1 MSKTP
6 VQLLSTDALLA
17 SIVSREKRMRVE
29 LFEQMQEIAELER
42 RGAGPELGYK
52 DVAYVLQHAI
62 RCDRNTAR
70 QMVANSALLSGTI
83 TPTGSELAPELP
95 ETASAAAEGAL
106 SIAHVAE
113 IAKAMKHLPAE
124 VENLVVDFAREH
136 EPKAIGDFGKGLA
149 YGLYQDDPE
158 PGEPQPERL
167 VNQHYK
173 RWRKDGMLE
182 IRALLDKVT
191 GAAYEA
197 ALDPL
202 AKPRPDT
209 GEGPDQRDRSEREGE
224 AFAELVN
231 LMVRAD
237 QLPEH
242 GGEPVTLTL
251 TMSYDDLAAKTGD
264 ALLDNG
270 ERIPAD
276 QVRQLACNAGIIPM
290 ILGGQSQPMDIGRK
304 TRTFPAGIRRILV
317 ARDRGCAFPGCSR
330 PPRHCDAHHIHYWAD
345 GGDTS
350 VGNAV
355 LLCRHHHTLIHQSEW
370 EVKLIHGIPTFYPPP
385 WLDPERK
392 PRRNQLHTAA

>member
-1 MSKTP
+1 MSDP
-6 VQLLSTDALLA
+6 RLLSSDELLQ
-17 SIVSREKRMRVE
+17 SIADDVKEMRVRE
-29 LFEQMQEIAELER
+29 NSAMRKIAELER
-42 RGAGPELGYK
+42 RGAAAEFGYK
-52 DVAYVLQHAI
+52 DLPQVLRHVVRWDI
-62 RCDRNTAR
+62 HVAR
-70 QMVANSALLSGTI
+70 QWVANAGLLSGEI
-83 TPTGSELAPELP
+83 TPTGSELVPKLP
-95 ETASAAAEGAL
+95 LTAEAAAEGAL
-106 SIAHVAE
+106 SVAHVAVVAE
-113 IAKAMKHLPAE
+113 VMKKLPAE
-124 VENLVVDFAREH
+124 REAEVVGYARQFD
-136 EPKAIGDFGKGLA
+136 PAAVRKLGARIA
-149 YGLYQDDPE
+149 YTLHQDDPE
-158 PGEPQPERL
+158 PSDPKLERL
-167 VNQHYK
+167 VNQHFS
-173 RWRKDGMLE
+173 RWRKDGYFEVKMLLE
-182 IRALLDKVT
+182 KVT

-197 ALDPL
+197 ALSPL

-251 TMSYDDLAAKTGD
+251 TMSYDDLAAKTGQ

-276 QVRQLACNAGIIPM
+276 QVRQLACNAGVIPLV
-290 ILGGQSQPMDIGRK
+290 LGGQSQPMDIGRK

-330 PPRHCDAHHIHYWAD
+330 PPRHCDAHHVRYWAD

-350 VGNAV
+350 VDNAV
-355 LLCRHHHTLIHQSEW
+355 LLCGHHHTLIHQSEW
-370 EVKLIHGIPTFYPPP
+370 EVKLVHGIPTFYPPP